1 MSDLSA
7 TARQWQTGRVKL
19 ATVSVS
25 KARAAEIL
33 DVSPRTIDRMI
44 GRGELE
50 TEREQGGR
58 HRVLVRVTWTR
69 RRRMPAMRMATLW
82 SWRFSVRE
90 QGLEDRVR
98 YMNERLGM
106 SDALNIELQQ
116 PYPASHPGVAA
127 AEGTPVVEVLVIQA
141 LLRTPRG

>member
-58 HRVLVRVTWTR
+58 HRVLVRVDVDQAEEDARDADGDTVEL
-69 RRRMPAMRMATLW
+69 AVL
-82 SWRFSVRE
+82 RE
-90 QGLEDRVR
+90 RNRGLEDRVR

-106 SDALNIELQQ
+106 SDALNIELNN
-116 PYPASHPGVAA
+116 H
-127 AEGTPVVEVLVIQA
+127 IQRLTLA
-141 LLRTPRG
+141 LPPPKGRPWWKFW